1 MARSKNDL
9 ELQKYGMDV
18 LTVAVLSILI
28 TAPIGALL
36 ISLLGPRLLQKPK
49 NPEWG
54 EIFVHT
60 LTYIGYFIRHTCS
73 TACDVAG
80 MWLFGCALWMFVHKA
95 SHTAST

>member
-9 ELQKYGMDV
+9 ELQRYGMDV

-28 TAPIGALL
+28 TAPIGALI

-54 EIFVHT
+54 EIFD
-60 LTYIGYFIRHTCS
+60 RHTD
-73 TACDVAG
+73 TLATLLGTTVQLLVNA
-80 MWLFGCALWMFVHKA
+80 
-95 SHTAST
+95 HT